1 MAKVKKKPKR
11 IMIVSLSIGR
21 AEISALTR
29 TLRPLI
35 LEMVLRGLATL
46 KALIVYGL
54 KAPESSSSVT

>member
-1 MAKVKKKPKR
+1 MAKVKKKPNK

-35 LEMVLRGLATL
+35 LEMVRRGLATL
-46 KALIVYGL
+46 NDLILEALKPPY
-54 KAPESSSSVT
+54 